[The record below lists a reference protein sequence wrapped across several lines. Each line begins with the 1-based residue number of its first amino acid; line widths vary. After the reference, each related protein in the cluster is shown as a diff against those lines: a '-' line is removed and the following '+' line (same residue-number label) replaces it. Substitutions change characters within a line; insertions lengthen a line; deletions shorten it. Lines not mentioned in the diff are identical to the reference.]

1 MISRLALAKHLDARA
16 ITLAAPACSFLLAPT
31 GPVVFAP
38 SPPLLASVIM
48 PKVLCFVIVFVTGL
62 TNCLADDGSWD
73 QWRGPRRDGSVAS
86 ANWPTSLSESSLVQ
100 RWRVPLGESYSGPLI
115 VGSRVFVTE
124 TVDKKLERVRALD
137 RDTGKVLWQVE
148 WEGAI
153 SVPFFAASNGS
164 WIRATPAYS
173 DGKLYVA
180 GIRDVLVCLDAESGK
195 EIWKVDFVKQ
205 FATSLPA
212 FGFVCSPL
220 VDGNSLYV
228 QAGGAFVK
236 LDKQTGN
243 VIWKALDDGGG
254 MNGSAFS
261 SPYIATLAGQRQIL
275 VQTRTTL
282 AGVDLDSGK
291 ELWSSKI
298 EAYQGMNI
306 LTPTVFGDAVFTS
319 SYGGKSLLIDIT
331 KDDTG
336 WHAKERWTHKSE
348 GYMSSPVIID
358 QHAYMHLRNQR
369 ILCLDLKT
377 GEAKWTSTPFGK
389 YWSMIASGD
398 RILALD
404 ARGELIMLRANPE
417 KFELLERRK
426 LTEEQTW
433 AHLAISDNQ
442 IAIRELN
449 AISFFDW
456 K

>member
-1 MISRLALAKHLDARA
+1 MIRSLGLMLAWLVGS
-16 ITLAAPACSFLLAPT
+16 AA
-31 GPVVFAP
+31 
-38 SPPLLASVIM
+38 
-48 PKVLCFVIVFVTGL
+48 
-62 TNCLADDGSWD
+62 CLADDALWD
-73 QWRGPRRDGSVAS
+73 QWRGPNRDGQLREAQWPSSV
-86 ANWPTSLSESSLVQ
+86 SESSLVR
-100 RWRVPLGESYSGPLI
+100 RWQVPLGESYSGPLI
-115 VGSRVFVTE
+115 VGKRVFVTE
-124 TVDKKLERVRALD
+124 TVDKKLERVRALN
-137 RDTGKVLWQVE
+137 RDTGEELWQVE

-153 SVPFFAASNGS
+153 TVPFFAASNGS

-195 EIWKVDFVKQ
+195 EVWKVDFVKQ
-205 FATSLPA
+205 FETSLPT

-220 VDGNSLYV
+220 IDGNFLYV

-236 LDKQTGN
+236 LNKETGE
-243 VIWKALDDGGG
+243 VVWKSLEDGGG

-282 AGVDLDSGK
+282 AGVDMDSGK
-291 ELWSSKI
+291 ELWSLKI

-331 KDDTG
+331 KDDAG
-336 WHAKERWTHKSE
+336 WHAKERWSHKSE

-358 QHAYMHLRNQR
+358 HYAYLHLRNQR
-369 ILCLDLKT
+369 FMCLDLKT

-404 ARGELIMLRANPE
+404 ARGELLLLRANPE
-417 KFELLERRK
+417 KFELIERRK
-426 LTEEQTW
+426 LTDQQTW
-433 AHLAISDNQ
+433 AHLAVAGNQ
-442 IAIRELN
+442 LAVRELN
-449 AISFFDW
+449 AVSFYDW